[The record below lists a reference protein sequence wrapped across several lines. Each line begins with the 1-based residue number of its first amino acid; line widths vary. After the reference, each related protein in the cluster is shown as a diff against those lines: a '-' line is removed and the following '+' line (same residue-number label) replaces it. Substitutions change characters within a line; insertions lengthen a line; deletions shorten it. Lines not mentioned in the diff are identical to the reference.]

1 MLPYPMILVNVHE
14 AKSQLSALL
23 LAVEKG
29 EEVVIARNG
38 APVAQLVLYTEHKG
52 LLGCAEGS
60 VSYMS
65 EDFDAPLDDFKDYV

>member
-1 MLPYPMILVNVHE
+1 MILVNVHE

-38 APVAQLVLYTEHKG
+38 APIAQLVLYSERKG
-52 LLGCAEGS
+52 LMNCAKGS
-60 VSYMS
+60 VAYMS
-65 EDFDAPLDDFKDYV
+65 KDFDEPLDDFKEYA